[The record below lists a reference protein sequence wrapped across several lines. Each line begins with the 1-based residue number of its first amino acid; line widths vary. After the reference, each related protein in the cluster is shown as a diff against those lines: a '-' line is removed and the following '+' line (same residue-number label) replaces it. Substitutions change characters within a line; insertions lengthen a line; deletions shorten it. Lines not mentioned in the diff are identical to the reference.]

1 MQPEALQSLFWSR
14 MNNNTL
20 SRLIAL
26 LWNDRDQYYFFIS
39 WQQLIYNSFLG
50 YYLYLN
56 VEFDFL
62 DNEKNASVKTAIF
75 LILSVFIYHKV

>member
-1 MQPEALQSLFWSR
+1 MKFKKKIL
-14 MNNNTL
+14 N
-20 SRLIAL
+20 LIFPHL
-26 LWNDRDQYYFFIS
+26 LKKEFCSSHILWNDRDQYYFFIS

-75 LILSVFIYHKV
+75 IILSVFIYHKV